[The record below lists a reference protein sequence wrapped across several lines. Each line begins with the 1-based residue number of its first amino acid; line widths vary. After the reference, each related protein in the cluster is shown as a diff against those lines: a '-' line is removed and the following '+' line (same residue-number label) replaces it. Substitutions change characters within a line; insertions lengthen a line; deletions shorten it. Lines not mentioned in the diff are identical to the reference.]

1 MSKFIWN
8 RQQQAAPTGAKII
21 DWLRFIDQIARRG
34 ATEREIEILGEAM
47 LIARK
52 YMGNPVE
59 YQNVSTYTHDRVRPD
74 QIIYVTFDTQRDA
87 EKVRNTLIKLAEK
100 YGSVSVDEY
109 YYICAVTPRYI
120 YTDTRYG
127 WCAEEIKNS
136 SIRCAFGGYTIDLP
150 KPSKRS

>member
-1 MSKFIWN
+1 MSKMKINLN
-8 RQQQAAPTGAKII
+8 RQRQGALTGAKII
-21 DWLRFIDQIARRG
+21 ECLRIIDQAARRG

-59 YQNVSTYTHDRVRPD
+59 YQKVSTYTRDRVRPD
-74 QIIYVTFDTQRDA
+74 QIIFDTQRDA
-87 EKVRNTLIKLAEK
+87 EKVRNTLIELAEK
-100 YGSVSVDEY
+100 YGSVSVAEY
-109 YYICAVTPRYI
+109 YDICAVTPQYI

-127 WCAEEIKNS
+127 WCAKEIKNS
-136 SIRCAFGGYTIDLP
+136 AIRCAFRGYTIDLP